1 MLRAVRSDTV
11 SPDGRA
17 SFAPRRYSIPRGGA
31 FEFVSSPHYLFDALV
46 YVSFLVLLPNASV
59 SVWALLVWVTCNLAI
74 TAHRT
79 HLWCVELVGPWLG
92 WVRRRLT
99 SSRRALASRYRERFG
114 DAYPARRRK
123 LIPFLW

>member
-1 MLRAVRSDTV
+1 MLRAVRSDTG

-79 HLWCVELVGPWLG
+79 HAW
-92 WVRRRLT
+92 
-99 SSRRALASRYRERFG
+99 YRERFG
-114 DAYPARRRK
+114 DSYPALRRAMV
-123 LIPFLW
+123 PFLW